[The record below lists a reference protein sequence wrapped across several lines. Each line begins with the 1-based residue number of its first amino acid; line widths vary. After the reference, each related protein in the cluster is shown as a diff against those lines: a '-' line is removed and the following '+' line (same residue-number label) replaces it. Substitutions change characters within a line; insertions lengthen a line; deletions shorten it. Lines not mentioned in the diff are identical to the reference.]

1 MVKDAADMIPSQEPA
16 CSICIANYNG
26 ARVIG
31 PCLESIYNQDFH
43 LPLEIIIHDDA
54 STDTSV
60 DFIRDHFP
68 DVTLIV
74 GEQNIGY
81 CVSNNRMISLARG
94 RYILLLNN
102 DAVLH
107 RDAIRTLYNHAERQ
121 PGPTVL
127 GLPQYDMQTGELI
140 DRGSLFDLFLNP
152 VPNLDRDR
160 TDVGM
165 VMGACLWMPRGLW
178 DELGGFPEW
187 FGSLAEDLYLC
198 CIARL
203 SGYPVRVLPESGFDH
218 WVGMSFRGGKVVQN
232 ALRTS
237 YKRRALSERNKTFT
251 MLICYPL
258 PAAFLLIPFHFLA
271 LAGEGVVLSLLKR
284 SARIFYGIYWLS
296 FKSVYGEKGRLWRLR
311 RQIQST
317 RRIPC
322 SRFFSVHKLTS
333 HKLNMLFKFGP
344 PGIE

>member
-1 MVKDAADMIPSQEPA
+1 MVKDAADMIPAREPA

-26 ARVIG
+26 AGVIG
-31 PCLESIYNQDFH
+31 PCLESIYSQDFH

-60 DFIRDHFP
+60 DFIRNHFP

-74 GEQNIGY
+74 GERNIGY
-81 CVSNNRMISLARG
+81 CVSNNRMVSLARG

-107 RDAIRTLYNHAERQ
+107 RDAIRTLYEYAERQ
-121 PGPTVL
+121 PGPAIL

-160 TDVGM
+160 MDVGM

-203 SGYPVRVLPESGFDH
+203 RGYPVRVLPESGFDH
-218 WVGMSFRGGKVVQN
+218 WVGMSFR
-232 ALRTS
+232 
-237 YKRRALSERNKTFT
+237 
-251 MLICYPL
+251 
-258 PAAFLLIPFHFLA
+258 
-271 LAGEGVVLSLLKR
+271 
-284 SARIFYGIYWLS
+284 
-296 FKSVYGEKGRLWRLR
+296 
-311 RQIQST
+311 
-317 RRIPC
+317 
-322 SRFFSVHKLTS
+322 
-333 HKLNMLFKFGP
+333 
-344 PGIE
+344 